1 MDNNK
6 DGIAVEEWI
15 DSNEL
20 SLIHDPKL
28 PTSFQSARWKR
39 GYSPDLA
46 IVSNDI
52 SNLCKKIVL
61 NPSPQSQHR
70 PIGI

>member
-1 MDNNK
+1 MTLTATAPSGGYKDNNK

-28 PTSFQSARWKR
+28 PTSFQSARWKN
-39 GYSPDLA
+39 GV
-46 IVSNDI
+46 IT
-52 SNLCKKIVL
+52 
-61 NPSPQSQHR
+61 QT
-70 PIGI
+70 

>member
-1 MDNNK
+1 ML
-6 DGIAVEEWI
+6 VYFVI

-28 PTSFQSARWKR
+28 PTFFQSARWKR
-39 GYSPDLA
+39 GYNPDLA

-52 SNLCKKIVL
+52 SNLFKKPVL
-61 NPSPQSQHR
+61 WTQFHR
-70 PIGI
+70 ASIAPLASKLRRL